1 MILNS
6 KVIGDSSS
14 KLIILHGF
22 LGMSNNWKTYAN
34 KMQETGFE
42 IHLLDQRN
50 HGESFHSI
58 DFNYEIMAKDI
69 LDYFNHNKIYKAS
82 LIGHSMGGKT
92 AMMFSSMYPEFVD
105 KLIVVDILP
114 IAYKSNFRQIFDCLY
129 SIDLKKISS
138 RKDADELLKNK
149 IKDYLMRGF
158 LLKNLQRNDVGNFNF
173 KFNLEVLKSKF
184 FEVEKALKLKNP
196 FNGNVLFVK
205 GEKSNYIDLTNLEM
219 IANNFPKFKIVEIPQ
234 AGHWV
239 HSENPEMFFNET
251 NIFLKN

>member
-1 MILNS
+1 MIL
-6 KVIGDSSS
+6 KGKIIGDSSL

-69 LDYFNHNKIYKAS
+69 LDYLNHNKISKVS

-92 AMMFSSMYPEFVD
+92 AMMFSSMYPEFID

-114 IAYKSNFRQIFDCLY
+114 IAYKSNFRQILECLY

-149 IKDYLMRGF
+149 IKD
-158 LLKNLQRNDVGNFNF
+158 
-173 KFNLEVLKSKF
+173 
-184 FEVEKALKLKNP
+184 
-196 FNGNVLFVK
+196 FV
-205 GEKSNYIDLTNLEM
+205 
-219 IANNFPKFKIVEIPQ
+219 
-234 AGHWV
+234 
-239 HSENPEMFFNET
+239 
-251 NIFLKN
+251 

>member
-6 KVIGDSSS
+6 KVIGESSS

-69 LDYFNHNKIYKAS
+69 LDYLNHNKISKAS

-92 AMMFSSMYPEFVD
+92 AMMFSSMYPEFIE

-114 IAYKSNFRQIFDCLY
+114 IAYKSNFRQILECLY

-149 IKDYLMRGF
+149 IKDFVMRGF
-158 LLKNLQRNDVGNFNF
+158 LLKNLKRNDLGNFNF
-173 KFNLEVLKSKF
+173 KFNLEVLKLKF

-196 FNGNVLFVK
+196 FNGNVLFIK
-205 GEKSNYIDLTNLEM
+205 GEKSNYVDLTNLEM
-219 IANNFPKFKIVEIPQ
+219 IEKNFPKFKIVEIPK